1 MNGFRLTSLTLM
13 IASYGLFCVKLRGIL
28 GGIEE
33 EEKNCD
39 RAAAG
44 NIYLGGRG

>member
-1 MNGFRLTSLTLM
+1 M
-13 IASYGLFCVKLRGIL
+13 ITSYGLFCIRLRGIL

-33 EEKNCD
+33 EVKRKRKNCD

-44 NIYLGGRG
+44 NIYLGG